1 MKTFARGWLEAMVS
15 SQYRSCSVSK
25 SFLKAEDAIQ
35 SSHPTMLNRWSD
47 RQVVLSRWRI
57 VYAVY
62 WWTELARNSLWLVAR
77 NWLFQNELVSIFL
90 HVSHEED
97 HVVDLLGS
105 LISHECFFTSPNLS
119 CTLVLGP
126 SLEWR
131 FDLLRLKLADA
142 CDMPACW
149 AVCSCPL
156 PSLLVPARPTWYLSN
171 FLLVSSSVLLSY
183 HWIQDQGLRLSQ
195 SA

>member
-1 MKTFARGWLEAMVS
+1 MEWSSLGLSPCPRHPQSLFHPLSLEVGHSRASRHLLLARLVA
-15 SQYRSCSVSK
+15 
-25 SFLKAEDAIQ
+25 
-35 SSHPTMLNRWSD
+35 
-47 RQVVLSRWRI
+47 QVVLSTWRI

-62 WWTELARNSLWLVAR
+62 WWTKLARNSLWLVAR
-77 NWLFQNELVSIFL
+77 NWLFQNEPVSIFL

-97 HVVDLLGS
+97 REVDLLGS

-131 FDLLRLKLADA
+131 FDLLRLELADA

-149 AVCSCPL
+149 AVCSYPL
-156 PSLLVPARPTWYLSN
+156 PSLLVPARPTW
-171 FLLVSSSVLLSY
+171 
-183 HWIQDQGLRLSQ
+183 
-195 SA
+195 